1 VDSGTMTLPGPAAKG
16 VTAVL
21 SPSEARQIVTQAI
34 RAHFQKVRSRIP
46 AFVDRTY
53 GWIPALKINARG
65 LGKDMVRAP
74 LNAALVLPHFGL
86 RLAARGFA
94 RAGRD
99 RTAQWLNTR
108 QLFLKTDVAR
118 EIEWRVWTEL
128 LELPYRDGGR
138 VSAHDGL
145 AAEILSHPCLRE
157 RLIEAERAYGRHVS
171 EDALKDRLAQAFVA
185 YGESRAAAA
194 EVASAFACLGAGA
207 ALLGQFT
214 PSILTLGPALA
225 NLVATKV
232 AAAGGG
238 TLTALWLGIVPV
250 KAGAATT
257 VAVTAG
263 AYLAAAAATA
273 VSGAATDPIQRHL
286 GLHERRLHG
295 MVDAIEL
302 ALLGDTQAKFT
313 PHDHYAGRLIDLAD
327 VLTAAWRLVPR

>member
-1 VDSGTMTLPGPAAKG
+1 MGLPGPAIMG

-21 SPSEARQIVTQAI
+21 SPNEAREIVTQAV
-34 RAHFQKVRSRIP
+34 RAHFARVRARIP
-46 AFVDRTY
+46 QFVDRTY
-53 GWIPALKINARG
+53 GWMPALKINAKG
-65 LGKDMVRAP
+65 LGKDMARAP

-86 RLAARGFA
+86 RLAAQGFS
-94 RAGRD
+94 RAGRHG
-99 RTAQWLNTR
+99 TADWLNSR

-138 VSAHDGL
+138 VSARDGL
-145 AAEILSHPCLRE
+145 AAEILAHPKLRD
-157 RLIEAERAYGRHVS
+157 RLIEAERAYGRHVH
-171 EDALKDRLAQAFVA
+171 EEALKERLTQAFTA

-214 PSILTLGPALA
+214 PSVLTLGPALS
-225 NLVATKV
+225 NFVAAKV
-232 AAAGGG
+232 AAASGG
-238 TLTALWLGIVPV
+238 TLTALWLGLVPV
-250 KAGAATT
+250 KAGAVST
-257 VAVTAG
+257 VAVTAA

-273 VSGAATDPIQRHL
+273 VSGAVTDPVQRHL
-286 GLHERRLHG
+286 GLHERRLNG

-313 PHDHYAGRLIDLAD
+313 PYDHYAGRLIDLAD

>member
-1 VDSGTMTLPGPAAKG
+1 MGLLGPAAKG
-16 VTAVL
+16 VTPAL
-21 SPSEARQIVTQAI
+21 TAQEAREIVTQAI
-34 RAHFQKVRSRIP
+34 HAHFDKVRARIP
-46 AFVDRTY
+46 GFVDRTY
-53 GWIPALKINARG
+53 GWVPALKINVKG
-65 LGKDMVRAP
+65 LGRDIARAP

-86 RLAARGFA
+86 RLAAQGFA
-94 RAGRD
+94 RAGRHD
-99 RTAQWLNTR
+99 TADWLNSR

-145 AAEILSHPCLRE
+145 ATAILAHPKLHD
-157 RLIEAERAYGRHVS
+157 RLVQAERAYGRHMH
-171 EDALKDRLAQAFVA
+171 EDALKERLMQAFTS

-214 PSILTLGPALA
+214 PSVLTLGPALS
-225 NLVATKV
+225 NLVAAKV
-232 AAAGGG
+232 AAASGG
-238 TLTALWLGIVPV
+238 TLTGLWLGLVPI
-250 KAGAATT
+250 KAGAVTT
-257 VAVTAG
+257 VAVTAA

-273 VSGAATDPIQRHL
+273 VSGAVTDPVQRHM
-286 GLHERRLHG
+286 GLHERRLNG

-302 ALLGDTQAKFT
+302 ALLGDTRAKFT